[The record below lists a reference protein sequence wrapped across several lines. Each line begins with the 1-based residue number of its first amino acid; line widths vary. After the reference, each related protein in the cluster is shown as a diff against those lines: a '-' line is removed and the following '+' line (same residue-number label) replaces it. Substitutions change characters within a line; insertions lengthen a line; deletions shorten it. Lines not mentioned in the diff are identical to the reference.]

1 MTLHEHKQT
10 KENTD
15 GRIKPECNMPDCFID
30 NAHAATFRPIQQTGN
45 DRHRDCGITDRN
57 VLLYSTQTKMTM
69 IPKTVRHHEN

>member
-1 MTLHEHKQT
+1 M
-10 KENTD
+10 NTNRRKKILMA
-15 GRIKPECNMPDCFID
+15 GLSLSAICLIVSLIMLMQPPSGN
-30 NAHAATFRPIQQTGN
+30 HSRPGN